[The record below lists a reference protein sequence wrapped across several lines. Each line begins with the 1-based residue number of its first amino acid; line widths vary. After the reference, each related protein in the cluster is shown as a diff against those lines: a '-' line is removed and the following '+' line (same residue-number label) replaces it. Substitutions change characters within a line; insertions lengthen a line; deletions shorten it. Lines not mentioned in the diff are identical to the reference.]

1 MDEGM
6 KPLSDIPAI
15 NRFLSYCRIRTVPS
29 KTVVIH
35 AGDLPDI
42 LYYIV
47 HGSVEVMI
55 EDEEGNE
62 MVLAYLN
69 KGQFF
74 GEMGLFYEQPTR
86 SAWVRTR
93 QQCELAE
100 MTYPRFRQ
108 LAAESPG
115 LVFEL
120 ATQLATRL
128 DRTNR
133 KLGDL
138 AFVDVTG
145 RVAHAIMDLCG
156 EPDAMTH
163 PEGMQIKVSRQELS
177 RLVGCSREMAGRVL
191 KVLED
196 QGLLRATRQ
205 DDRRVRCAAQGAR
218 RAPCSRRGQAAV
230 AKDRSRDP
238 RRRGRRRIS
247 DADAGTKRRN
257 RPAWPAFSRAAPAS
271 VSRSRPLAIS
281 ARIARDRRRVIR
293 RTEDRGAGDEGV
305 GACARDRADI
315 VDLDAAVDFQPNLAT
330 AARRSLDAPRA
341 ASSRR
346 DELLSAE
353 SGVHRHQQDHVD
365 LVDHVVEPVE
375 RRRRD

>member
-1 MDEGM
+1 MEENVRA
-6 KPLSDIPAI
+6 LSDIPAI
-15 NRFLSYCRIRTVPS
+15 NRFLSYCRVRTVPS
-29 KTVVIH
+29 KTVLIH
-35 AGDLPDI
+35 AGDLPDV
-42 LYYIV
+42 LYYVIS
-47 HGSVEVMI
+47 GSVEVMI

-93 QQCELAE
+93 SACELAE

-108 LAAESPG
+108 VATESPG
-115 LVFEL
+115 LIFEL

-177 RLVGCSREMAGRVL
+177 RLIGCSREMAGRVL
-191 KVLED
+191 KVLEE
-196 QGLLRATRQ
+196 QGLLRATGKTI
-205 DDRRVRCAAQGAR
+205 VVFNAR
-218 RAPCSRRGQAAV
+218 PKMKTRPVVIPA
-230 AKDRSRDP
+230 RSP
-238 RRRGRRRIS
+238 GS
-247 DADAGTKRRN
+247 PSL
-257 RPAWPAFSRAAPAS
+257 RPM
-271 VSRSRPLAIS
+271 
-281 ARIARDRRRVIR
+281 
-293 RTEDRGAGDEGV
+293 
-305 GACARDRADI
+305 
-315 VDLDAAVDFQPNLAT
+315 
-330 AARRSLDAPRA
+330 A
-341 ASSRR
+341 ASAGAD
-346 DELLSAE
+346 DEDE
-353 SGVHRHQQDHVD
+353 TDD
-365 LVDHVVEPVE
+365 E
-375 RRRRD
+375 

>member
-1 MDEGM
+1 MLIGRKGLTMQAARESQM
-6 KPLSDIPAI
+6 EEAVKPLSDIPAI

-35 AGDLPDI
+35 AGDLPDV
-42 LYYIV
+42 LYYIIS
-47 HGSVEVMI
+47 GSVEVMV

-74 GEMGLFYEQPTR
+74 GEMGLFHESPLR

-93 QQCELAE
+93 SESEIAE

-108 LAAESPG
+108 IASESPG
-115 LVFEL
+115 LIFEL

-145 RVAHAIMDLCG
+145 RVAHAIMDLCR

-196 QGLLRATRQ
+196 QGLVRASGKTI
-205 DDRRVRCAAQGAR
+205 VVFNAR
-218 RAPCSRRGQAAV
+218 REL
-230 AKDRSRDP
+230 P
-238 RRRGRRRIS
+238 R
-247 DADAGTKRRN
+247 A
-257 RPAWPAFSRAAPAS
+257 RAAEA
-271 VSRSRPLAIS
+271 L
-281 ARIARDRRRVIR
+281 RR
-293 RTEDRGAGDEGV
+293 AY
-305 GACARDRADI
+305 
-315 VDLDAAVDFQPNLAT
+315 
-330 AARRSLDAPRA
+330 
-341 ASSRR
+341 ASSLFHAVR
-346 DELLSAE
+346 LLEAALRFYLLV
-353 SGVHRHQQDHVD
+353 GRPHLAGLLLGHADHRCG
-365 LVDHVVEPVE
+365 
-375 RRRRD
+375 

>member
-1 MDEGM
+1 MEENVRA
-6 KPLSDIPAI
+6 LSDIPAI
-15 NRFLSYCRIRTVPS
+15 NRFLSYCRVRTVPS
-29 KTVVIH
+29 KTVLIH
-35 AGDLPDI
+35 AGDLPDV
-42 LYYIV
+42 LYYVIS
-47 HGSVEVMI
+47 GSVEVMI

-93 QQCELAE
+93 SACELAE

-108 LAAESPG
+108 VATESPG
-115 LVFEL
+115 LIFEL

-177 RLVGCSREMAGRVL
+177 RLIGCSREMAGRVL
-191 KVLED
+191 KVLEE
-196 QGLLRATRQ
+196 QGLLRATGKTI
-205 DDRRVRCAAQGAR
+205 VVFNAR
-218 RAPCSRRGQAAV
+218 PKMKTRPVVIPA
-230 AKDRSRDP
+230 RS
-238 RRRGRRRIS
+238 
-247 DADAGTKRRN
+247 AGS
-257 RPAWPAFSRAAPAS
+257 A
-271 VSRSRPLAIS
+271 S
-281 ARIARDRRRVIR
+281 ARPMAASAHAD
-293 RTEDRGAGDEGV
+293 EDRDEE
-305 GACARDRADI
+305 D
-315 VDLDAAVDFQPNLAT
+315 
-330 AARRSLDAPRA
+330 
-341 ASSRR
+341 
-346 DELLSAE
+346 DE
-353 SGVHRHQQDHVD
+353 
-365 LVDHVVEPVE
+365 
-375 RRRRD
+375 